1 MKTFGQ
7 KLQFGENTKMA
18 LTTLREHKLRSFLTI
33 LGVVIGVTSLI
44 AVASIMVGLDEDMR
58 GFLEQFGAD
67 TLFVFKFNP
76 GIHVGRLSE
85 EERNRKPLT
94 YEDAMAVK
102 DEAPAVKAVAPE
114 AYPRIGQGP
123 MPQRT
128 ARYKGKEI
136 FNVDYSGE
144 LPTYEQVFNIQMKE
158 GRFFTDAESEHRAD
172 VCVIGYDIA
181 ETFFPG
187 GGALGKQILVAD
199 VPYTIIGVEE
209 KKKGNFFKDQSSDR
223 EVKVPFF
230 TYRKH
235 HPFDDEVFLGVQ
247 PYPGMKAA
255 ATDEVREILRRRRRV
270 AFNKPDNFG
279 ISSAEEISD
288 QFRQMMSMI
297 ALVTIVISSIGLLVG
312 GVGVMNIMLMSVTE
326 RTREIGVRK
335 AIGARKSDIIR
346 QFLTEAI
353 TLTGVGGLI
362 GVLLG
367 FLISEVINLA
377 LPALPSSV
385 PLWAVV
391 TGVLMAMSVGLFF
404 GIYPAMRAARLDP
417 VDALRY
423 E

>member
-1 MKTFGQ
+1 MK
-7 KLQFGENTKMA
+7 KSLQFGENTRMA
-18 LTTLREHKLRSFLTI
+18 LNTLRDHKLRSFLTV

-76 GIHVGRLSE
+76 GIHIGRLSD
-85 EERNRKPLT
+85 EERHRKSLT
-94 YEDAMAVK
+94 LEDALAIGE
-102 DEAPAVKAVAPE
+102 EAPAVKAVVAE
-114 AYPRIGQGP
+114 AYPRFGQGP
-123 MPQRT
+123 QPVRT

-136 FNVDYSGE
+136 SNIDYSGT
-144 LPTYEQVFNIQMKE
+144 LPSYEQVYNLQIKD
-158 GRFFTDAESEHRAD
+158 GRFFSAAENEHRED
-172 VCVIGYDIA
+172 VAVIGYDIA
-181 ETFFPG
+181 ETFFPDG
-187 GGALGKQILVAD
+187 HALGKEILVAD
-199 VPYTIIGVEE
+199 VSYTVIGVED
-209 KKKGNFFKDQSSDR
+209 KRKGQFFKDQSADR
-223 EVKVPFF
+223 EVKVPIMA
-230 TYRKH
+230 YRKH
-235 HPFDDEVFLGVQ
+235 HPFDDEIFIGVQ
-247 PYPGMKAA
+247 PYPGMKAS
-255 ATDEVREILRRRRRV
+255 ATDEVREILRRRRKV
-270 AFNKPDNFG
+270 PFNKSDNFG

-353 TLTGVGGLI
+353 TLTGLGGLI

-367 FLISEVINLA
+367 FLISELINLA
-377 LPALPSSV
+377 LPGLPSAV

-391 TGVLMAMSVGLFF
+391 TGVMMAMSVGLFF
-404 GIYPAMRAARLDP
+404 GIYPAVRAARLDP